1 MDLPRPVQLSLFV
14 AASALALMALVF
26 GIDRMTNAG
35 EVLGDVEVVGVDLG
49 GLDERSAIERL
60 EELESH
66 LLDSPVVVEVAGHE
80 FALDPED
87 IDFDIRERDVVET
100 AMENGRSG
108 NVANQFGWWL
118 GRFGGDRA
126 KVALAYDYDEDALAE
141 IIRGWEIE
149 GIAQPA
155 YPGEVWIEDGNV
167 VYAYPAEGTGIER
180 DAAVDLIRTA
190 LADPT
195 RRPVTLPTRFLEPPI
210 TDEDVD
216 EAVAVAQEI
225 IAGDVTLSNPEHGT
239 SVVIPRRV
247 ISEALDVV
255 LDETTDE
262 PSFTFSLHREPIVDY
277 VAALGPSLE
286 TEPVDAEL
294 LIDVETDE
302 VAIVPSIPVQE
313 PDPDTIAQAVWDAIE
328 AGSRTG
334 VLPYRVGP
342 EAEFSTA
349 DAEAL
354 GVKELIGEFTTFH
367 ACCQNRVINIQL
379 IADMVDGVIIL
390 PGEEFNLNEIV
401 GKRTTAKGFV
411 CAGAIVGGELVEEG
425 EVCIGGGTSQFT
437 TTMYNA
443 AFFAGLEDISHTPH
457 SIWFS
462 RYPEGREATLGWPE
476 PNLIFKNNTENA
488 IVVRT
493 THTSTSITAKI
504 YGDNGGLIVEAGLS
518 NRYNYSSPRGP
529 VVRFNAEFVP
539 TGPGPDGPGCTQATA
554 ETIQNGTNGW
564 SVDIYRY
571 ITHPDG
577 TETTETWSWHY
588 TGYYTIKE
596 YNPGH
601 PNCAAPPPPP
611 DP

>member
-1 MDLPRPVQLSLFV
+1 MDLPRPLQLSVFV
-14 AASALALMALVF
+14 AASALTMVALVF

-35 EVLGDVEVVGVDLG
+35 EVLGDVEVIGVDLG
-49 GLDERSAIERL
+49 GLDERAAIDRL
-60 EELESH
+60 EDLESD
-66 LLDSPVVVEVAGHE
+66 LLAAPVLVAVAGHE
-80 FALDPED
+80 FTLDPSD
-87 IDFDIRERDVVET
+87 IQFDIRERDIVTT
-100 AMENGRSG
+100 AMQNGRSG
-108 NVANQFGWWL
+108 NVAKQFGWWL

-126 KVALAYDYDEDALAE
+126 ALALAFDYDQAALAE
-141 IIRGWEIE
+141 IIRDWEIE

-167 VYAYPAEGTGIER
+167 VYSYPAAGTGIEPEM
-180 DAAVDLIRTA
+180 AMDLITA
-190 LADPT
+190 ALSDPS
-195 RRPVTLPTRFLEPPI
+195 RRPVTLPTRFLEPQI
-210 TDEDVD
+210 TDDDVD
-216 EAVAVAQEI
+216 DAVAEAQAI
-225 IAGDVTLSNPEHGT
+225 IGGDVTLSNAEHGT

-247 ISEALDVV
+247 IAAALEIV
-255 LDETTDE
+255 LDETSEE
-262 PSFTFSLHREPIVDY
+262 PSFTFSLHREPLADY

-286 TEPVDAEL
+286 TEPIDAEV

-302 VAIVPSIPVQE
+302 VMLVPSVPVLE
-313 PDPDTIAQAVWDAIE
+313 PDPNALSLAVWDAIE
-328 AGSRTG
+328 ATTRAGE
-334 VLPYRVGP
+334 LPYREGR

-379 IADMVDGVIIL
+379 IADMVDGTIVL
-390 PGEEFNLNEIV
+390 PGEDFNLNEIV
-401 GKRTTAKGFV
+401 GKRTSAKGFV
-411 CAGAIVGGELVEEG
+411 CAGAIVGGELVQEG

-443 AFFAGLEDISHTPH
+443 AFFAGLEDVSHRPH

-462 RYPEGREATLGWPE
+462 RYPEGREATLGWLE

-493 THTSTSITAKI
+493 THDSTSITAKI

-518 NRYNYSSPRGP
+518 NRYNHTGIRGP
-529 VVRFNAEFVP
+529 VVRKNPALNVTNP
-539 TGPGPDGPGCTQATA
+539 PVGCSADNPLTV
-554 ETIQNGTNGW
+554 QNGTGGW
-564 SVDIYRY
+564 SVDVYRY

-588 TGYYTIKE
+588 TGYYKIQE
-596 YNPGH
+596 WNDGDPD
-601 PNCAAPPPPP
+601 CAAPPPPP